1 MWTIKKIN
9 EQKYAAGKK
18 HSVYFFKKMSILVP
32 GNLKST
38 LSERQIHLQ
47 ETQTLTTQPRNM
59 LKYSVH
65 YYSAAPPDVWE

>member
-1 MWTIKKIN
+1 
-9 EQKYAAGKK
+9 
-18 HSVYFFKKMSILVP
+18 MSILVP

-65 YYSAAPPDVWE
+65 YYSAAPPGVWE